1 MPENTTFYRIGLSAA
16 GFLII
21 GLFGLLAGLVW
32 ALAVDANLL
41 LIGLIVAAIAGA
53 WGAICVQLT
62 PTGGVIME
70 NKTTVNYAVIALH
83 GWMTFLAV
91 VVALAVWLVRVV
103 VL

>member
-1 MPENTTFYRIGLSAA
+1 MPENTMLYRIGLSAA

-32 ALAVDANLL
+32 ALAVGANLAV
-41 LIGLIVAAIAGA
+41 IGLLVAAVAGV
-53 WGAICVQLT
+53 WGAVCFPLT

-83 GWMTFLAV
+83 GWMAFFAIV
-91 VVALAVWLVRVV
+91 AALAVWGLRAA

>member
-21 GLFGLLAGLVW
+21 GVFGLLAGLVW
-32 ALAVDANLL
+32 ALATGADLL
-41 LIGLIVAAIAGA
+41 LVGLIIAAVAGF

-83 GWMTFLAV
+83 GWLTFLAV
-91 VVALAVWLVRVV
+91 LVALLVWLVRVV
-103 VL
+103 AF

>member
-1 MPENTTFYRIGLSAA
+1 MPENTTLYRIGLSAA

-32 ALAVDANLL
+32 ALAVGADLL
-41 LIGLIVAAIAGA
+41 LVALIIAAIAGV
-53 WGAICVQLT
+53 WGATCFQLT

-91 VVALAVWLVRVV
+91 LVALLVWAVRVV
-103 VL
+103 AF